1 MINLYSIT
9 NVNNKKHNE
18 KWPYIPD
25 HSYRII
31 IIGGSGSGKTNA
43 LIYEQNDINKIY
55 LYAIDLNE
63 SKYKYLIKQ
72 RENAGIKHLDN
83 PNAFI
88 ECSNSMDDIH
98 DYNSSRRRK
107 SLIVFDDII
116 ADIMDNK
123 KFQPIIK
130 NCLLDAEIKY
140 FNLLLL
146 LDLISLFQ
154 KMSN

>member
-1 MINLYSIT
+1 MLDLIN
-9 NVNNKKHNE
+9 
-18 KWPYIPD
+18 
-25 HSYRII
+25 
-31 IIGGSGSGKTNA
+31 
-43 LIYEQNDINKIY
+43 EQNDIY
-55 LYAIDLNE
+55 LYAKDLSK
-63 SKYKYLIKQ
+63 SKYEFLIKK
-72 RENAGIKHLDN
+72 RENAGIKHLNN